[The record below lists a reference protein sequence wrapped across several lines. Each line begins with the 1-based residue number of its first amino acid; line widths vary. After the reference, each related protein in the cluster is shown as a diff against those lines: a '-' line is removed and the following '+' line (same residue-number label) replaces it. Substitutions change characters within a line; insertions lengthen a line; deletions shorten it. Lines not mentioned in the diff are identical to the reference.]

1 MRQIYVSFL
10 MINDEFVLNKFFSK
24 KGSLCYKKIKN
35 LSEVEKQYL
44 DNRFKDKS
52 ESYKEIIYRIKFRI
66 DQRPVCVVCGK
77 PVKWYNTNN
86 YHKTC
91 SNKCANILGQQTIRK
106 NCIENYGVDNHA
118 KRDDIKEKLRESY
131 KQNSEKIKESRIKTN
146 LEKFGYENPFSSP
159 EIKEKIK
166 QYNSLNY
173 GVLYASQRNEVKEK
187 TKQTCKERYGVIA
200 GWNTINHTKS
210 IIEKYGVD
218 NVAKSNTIKEK
229 TKQTC
234 INKYG
239 DTTPLKNKCV
249 KDKIRETCHKKYGV
263 NWTSQAAITKKHA
276 KENNIKKY
284 GVEYPQQLIENR
296 KHMSEIMSSPKI
308 QEKRLNT
315 LKLNGTIGLQISNEE
330 KLTFNKLKE
339 KYLDVINQYRDK
351 YRYPF
356 NCDFYIQSLDLFIE
370 CQYSWTHG
378 GHPYN
383 KENDKEK
390 LELWKEK
397 AKKSKYYQN
406 AINTWTIRD
415 VNKREIANK
424 NNLNYLEFFSYKDF
438 LKWFENQ

>member
-1 MRQIYVSFL
+1 
-10 MINDEFVLNKFFSK
+10 MID
-24 KGSLCYKKIKN
+24 
-35 LSEVEKQYL
+35 
-44 DNRFKDKS
+44 RKD
-52 ESYKEIIYRIKFRI
+52 
-66 DQRPVCVVCGK
+66 
-77 PVKWYNTNN
+77 
-86 YHKTC
+86 
-91 SNKCANILGQQTIRK
+91 
-106 NCIENYGVDNHA
+106 
-118 KRDDIKEKLRESY
+118 
-131 KQNSEKIKESRIKTN
+131 
-146 LEKFGYENPFSSP
+146 
-159 EIKEKIK
+159 
-166 QYNSLNY
+166 
-173 GVLYASQRNEVKEK
+173 
-187 TKQTCKERYGVIA
+187 
-200 GWNTINHTKS
+200 
-210 IIEKYGVD
+210 
-218 NVAKSNTIKEK
+218 
-229 TKQTC
+229 
-234 INKYG
+234 
-239 DTTPLKNKCV
+239 
-249 KDKIRETCHKKYGV
+249 KKYGV

-296 KHMSEIMSSPKI
+296 KHMSEIMSSSKI

-438 LKWFENQ
+438 LEWFENQ